1 MNFNL
6 KIKDTIAIGA
16 LAGIIGSIQI
26 SIVNFIFL
34 ALGFTITPG
43 WNPFAELL
51 SRNYTHT
58 LWGVMV
64 GLVGQTCN
72 CSLWGVFIAYILK
85 FTGKDFWWLKGLGV
99 GAIAW
104 LTTTGLIS
112 QMLDLAKETSNR
124 PADQFMIPFNLFLF
138 GFIVAYLIKQFG
150 SFKTDWH

>member
-1 MNFNL
+1 MNFHL
-6 KIKDTIAIGA
+6 KIKDTITVGV
-16 LAGIIGSIQI
+16 LAGIMGSIQI

-43 WNPFAELL
+43 WKPFAELI
-51 SRNYTHT
+51 SRNYAHT
-58 LWGVMV
+58 LLGVMV
-64 GLVGQTCN
+64 GLLGQTCN

-112 QMLDLAKETSNR
+112 RMLHLAETSHR
-124 PADQFMIPFNLFLF
+124 PGDQFMIPFNLFLF
-138 GFIVAYLIKQFG
+138 GFIVAYLTKQFG